1 MAEVRIVLVRPENAV
16 NVGAVAR
23 IVRNTGLA
31 GIDLVAPGD
40 WRTVECWRTA
50 WRAQDVLEQAR
61 VFASLREALAETE
74 LAVGLS
80 GRRDAGIAP
89 LDVREAAERVVGLA
103 PDARA
108 ALVLGA
114 EASGLSRDELVLCGL
129 RARIA
134 AHPDQPSLNLS
145 HAAMVVAYEV
155 YRAGAATP
163 PGPRLATHEEKAQL
177 LELLQTGL
185 RAVGAVPPRN
195 AGAHL
200 RDWTALVHRAPLT
213 PREVKL
219 LAHLARKL
227 ASRPSVAS

>member
-1 MAEVRIVLVRPENAV
+1 MAQVRIVLVRPENPV

-23 IVRNTGLA
+23 IVRNAGLS
-31 GIDLVAPGD
+31 GIDLVSPGD

-50 WRAQDVLEQAR
+50 WGAQDVLEQAR
-61 VFASLREALAETE
+61 VFGSLSEALAETA

-89 LDVREAAERVVGLA
+89 LDVRDAAERVVALD
-103 PDARA
+103 PEARA

-114 EASGLSRDELVLCGL
+114 ETSGLTRDELALCGL

-134 AHPDQPSLNLS
+134 THPDQPSLNLS

-155 YRAGAATP
+155 YRAGPAAP
-163 PGPRLATHEEKAQL
+163 PGPRLATHAEKEQL
-177 LELLQTGL
+177 LELLEAGL

-195 AGAHL
+195 AEAHL
-200 RDWTALVHRAPLT
+200 RDWTALIHRAPLT

-227 ASRPSVAS
+227 ASRSAVAS